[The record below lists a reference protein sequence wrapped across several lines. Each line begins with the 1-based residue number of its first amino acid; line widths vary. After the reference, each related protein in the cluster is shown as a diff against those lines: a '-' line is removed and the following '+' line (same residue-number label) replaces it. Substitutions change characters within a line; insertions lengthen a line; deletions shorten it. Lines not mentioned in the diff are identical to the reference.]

1 MVLAYAVHRLAA
13 GNLLNLQLRNLRA
26 SGSVRIETQIGQED
40 EMRAAAYVRMSSDQQ
55 ELSMGTQLA
64 AIHAYAEAHR
74 MEVVRIYEDAAK
86 SGLQI
91 SNREGMKRLLRE
103 VMDEPLP
110 FDVVL
115 VYDVSRWGRFQ
126 DIDAAAYY
134 EYTCRL
140 HGAKVI
146 YVQEAFG
153 SDEEPMTALLK
164 TLKRAMAAE
173 YARDLGVK
181 SRAGQ
186 DRAVHLGFQMGALP
200 CIGLTRVAIDRFGNR
215 RSLARGQ
222 SKAMQSERIA
232 WVPGPPTEV
241 ALTRR
246 IFGMYADTNATIKGM
261 ARQLREEG
269 LVAQDERPFTESRVH
284 RLLRCEA
291 LAGNFV
297 WGSERYTAGPA
308 KKKRPATRAEHVIE
322 PVISADLWKRVQDK
336 LWTRRRLRRDKE
348 QLIQVL
354 RDRLAENPELNA
366 LDLEALGLHS
376 KKAYTN
382 AFGSVSRALELAGR
396 DPRAVRVLHERRKL
410 VGRKVGDRMTSDI
423 AGLLRRLGM
432 DCRVHPRSRLLV
444 FGETVKVRL
453 QVLWP
458 RTYRG
463 VRRWHVLKSRRPIA
477 HLVLLA
483 QMDNGE
489 SAIRF
494 VLLDPKAYRE
504 TAPWLD
510 EELPPYLEPLA
521 TWLELARAMR
531 VRLAGE
537 MLPAIF
543 SGGIQTSAEPQVTAN
558 R

>member
-1 MVLAYAVHRLAA
+1 
-13 GNLLNLQLRNLRA
+13 
-26 SGSVRIETQIGQED
+26 
-40 EMRAAAYVRMSSDQQ
+40 MRAAAYVRMSSDRQ
-55 ELSMGTQLA
+55 ELSIGTQLA
-64 AIHAYAEAHR
+64 ALHAYAEAHH
-74 MEVVRIYEDAAK
+74 MEVVRVYEDAAK

-103 VMDEPLP
+103 VMDAPRP
-110 FDVVL
+110 FDLVL

-173 YARDLGVK
+173 YARELGVK

-186 DRAVHLGFQMGALP
+186 DRAVQLGYQMGPLP
-200 CIGLTRVAIDRFGNR
+200 CIGLTRVAIDRVGNR
-215 RSLARGQ
+215 RPLARGQ
-222 SKAMQSERIA
+222 SKALQGERIA
-232 WVPGPPTEV
+232 WVPGPPAEV
-241 ALTRR
+241 ELTRR
-246 IFGMYADTNATIKGM
+246 IFSIYADTNATIRSV
-261 ARQLREEG
+261 ARQLRAEG
-269 LVAQDERPFTESRVH
+269 TVAQDGRLFTESMVD

-297 WGSERYTAGPA
+297 WGSERYVAGPA
-308 KKKRPATRAEHVIE
+308 RKKRPATRADNVIE
-322 PVISADLWKRVQDK
+322 PVVPTDLWMRVQAK
-336 LWTRRRLRRDKE
+336 LWARRRLRRDKE
-348 QLIQVL
+348 QLLQVL
-354 RDRLAENPELNA
+354 RERLAEHPELNA

-376 KKAYTN
+376 KKAYAN

-396 DPRAVRVLHERRKL
+396 DSGAVRALHERRKL

-423 AGLLRRLGM
+423 AGLLQRIGM
-432 DCRVHPRSRLLV
+432 DCRVHPRSRVLV
-444 FGETVKVRL
+444 FGGTVKLRL
-453 QVLWP
+453 QLLWP

-463 VRRWHVLKSRRPIA
+463 VRRWHVLKSRRPVA
-477 HLVLLA
+477 QLVLLA
-483 QMDNGE
+483 QMNDGG

-494 VLLDPKAYRE
+494 VLLNPKEYRE

-510 EELPPYLEPLA
+510 EELPVYLEPIV
-521 TWLELARAMR
+521 TGVELVQAVL
-531 VRLAGE
+531 VRLAQCCRPGVE
-537 MLPAIF
+537 A
-543 SGGIQTSAEPQVTAN
+543 GGTVLVRTVDMTP
-558 R
+558 